1 MDNCLLLHKI
11 IKFAIMTIAQAYF
24 GFIEKLKTIYEER
37 EAENISDWVFENVMH
52 LKRWERRV
60 NKNQELEE
68 ETQKKIEKYLQ
79 QLLLHTPVQY
89 VLNEAWFYEMK
100 FFVNENVLI
109 PRPETEEL
117 IQWIVNDFKKEKNS
131 KPTNTID
138 IGTGSGCIPIALK
151 KELPHLNITAIDV
164 SEKALAVANKNAENL
179 NATIHFLQ
187 INFLDENEWKPL
199 QSCDIIVSNPPY
211 IPTSEK
217 EILSKNVTDFEP
229 AVALFVENNDSYIFY
244 KKISEFAK
252 THLNESGKIYVEVH
266 EEYANDIKVIFE
278 NAGYLSEIKKD
289 IYGKN
294 RMVKAQ
300 KSLR

>member
-1 MDNCLLLHKI
+1 
-11 IKFAIMTIAQAYF
+11 MTIEQVYSDF
-24 GFIEKLKTIYEER
+24 KEKLKTIYNAR
-37 EAENISDWVFENVMH
+37 EAENISDWVFENATH
-52 LKRWERRV
+52 LKKWERRE
-60 NKNQELEE
+60 NKNQELKENVE
-68 ETQKKIEKYLQ
+68 NKIEKYLH
-79 QLLLHTPVQY
+79 QLLIHKPVQY
-89 VLNEAWFYEMK
+89 VLNEAWFYKMK
-100 FFVNENVLI
+100 FFVDENVLI

-117 IQWIVNDFKKEKNS
+117 VEWIISDLKNENNS
-131 KPTNTID
+131 KPTNIID
-138 IGTGSGCIPIALK
+138 IGTGSGCVPIALK

-187 INFLDENEWKPL
+187 INFLDENEWKRL

-229 AVALFVENNDSYIFY
+229 AVALFVKNNDPYIFY

-294 RMVKAQ
+294 IMVKA
-300 KSLR
+300 KKTIN

>member
-1 MDNCLLLHKI
+1 
-11 IKFAIMTIAQAYF
+11 MTIEQVYSDF
-24 GFIEKLKTIYEER
+24 KQKLKTIYNAR
-37 EAENISDWVFENVMH
+37 EAENISDWIFENETG
-52 LKRWERRV
+52 LKKWERRE
-60 NKNQELEE
+60 NKNHELKENVE
-68 ETQKKIEKYLQ
+68 NEIQKYLH
-79 QLLLHTPVQY
+79 QLLLHKPVQY
-89 VLNEAWFYEMK
+89 VLNEAWFYKMK
-100 FFVNENVLI
+100 FFVDEHVLI

-117 IQWIVNDFKKEKNS
+117 VEWIITDFKQEKNS
-131 KPTNTID
+131 KPTNILD

-151 KELPHLNITAIDV
+151 KELSNSNITAIDL
-164 SEKALAVANKNAENL
+164 SEKALSVAKKNAENL
-179 NATIHFLQ
+179 NAAIHFLQ
-187 INFLDENEWKPL
+187 IDFLDKNQWNPL
-199 QSCDIIVSNPPY
+199 QLYDTIVSNPPY
-211 IPTSEK
+211 IPKNEK
-217 EILSKNVTDFEP
+217 AILSKNVTDFEP
-229 AVALFVENNDSYIFY
+229 GIALFVENNDPYIFY